1 MTTQDTG
8 DKSEA
13 PSSQKLRRAREQGQV
28 ARSRDTAT
36 AVGIMSSVAV
46 LAVTAPAQLD
56 AFRSL
61 YAAAFADLAGIGFD
75 DAWTALL
82 PAAMWLLVKLLAPL
96 AAIPLCI
103 SVAAMLPGGYVFSTT
118 LLKPKWQRLSPKANL
133 GRLVSMKH
141 YAQVGIAVAK
151 VVLVA
156 AVLVFVVRAHWDA
169 LLALQASAPR
179 EAIAVGLRLLRDAVL
194 VLGGAFV
201 AFALL
206 DLPMQR
212 YFFLREQRMT
222 KQEVKNEHKQSEGRP
237 EVKQRIRQIQRRMA
251 ERSLRRTVPLAD
263 VVIVNPTHYA
273 IALKYDTERAQAPYV
288 VARGLDEMA
297 GVLRQIA
304 RDHQIDVVSAPPLAR
319 ALYHTSQVNQQIP
332 AALYEAVAVI
342 LAYVLQLRAWRTGER
357 ATHPDRPDTPAVPAA
372 LSDPTDPTAPTDK
385 RPRP

>member
-1 MTTQDTG
+1 MTSQDTG

-13 PSSQKLRRAREQGQV
+13 ASHQKLRRAREQGQV

-36 AVGIMSSVAV
+36 AVGIVASVAV

-56 AFRSL
+56 EFRSL

-82 PAAMWLLVKLLAPL
+82 PAAMGLLVKLIAPL

-103 SVAAMLPGGYVFSTT
+103 GVAAMLPGGYVFSTT
-118 LLKPKWQRLSPKANL
+118 LLKPKWQRLSPKSNL

-141 YAQVGIAVAK
+141 YAQVGTAILKVAL
-151 VVLVA
+151 VVT
-156 AVLVFVVRAHWDA
+156 VLILALRARWDD
-169 LLALQASAPR
+169 LLALQASAPG
-179 EAIAVGLRLLRDAVL
+179 EAITVGLRLLRDAVL

-206 DLPMQR
+206 DLPLQR
-212 YFFLREQRMT
+212 FLFMRDQRMT
-222 KQEVKNEHKQSEGRP
+222 KQEVKNEHKQTEGRP

-251 ERSLRRTVPLAD
+251 ERSLRRTVPGAD

-273 IALKYDTERAQAPYV
+273 IALKYDTARAQAPYV

-297 GVLRQIA
+297 GVMRQIA
-304 RDHQIDVVSAPPLAR
+304 REHKIDVVSAPPLAR

-332 AALYEAVAVI
+332 GVLYDAVAVI

-357 ATHPDRPDTPAVPAA
+357 AAHPERPDTPAVPVA
-372 LSDPTDPTAPTDK
+372 LSDPSST
-385 RPRP
+385 RPSP

>member
-1 MTTQDTG
+1 MTAQDTG

-13 PSSQKLRRAREQGQV
+13 PSAQKLRRAREQGQV

-36 AVGIMSSVAV
+36 AVGIMASVAV
-46 LAVTAPAQLD
+46 LAVSAPSQLD

-82 PAAMWLLVKLLAPL
+82 PAAMWLLAKLLAPL

-103 SVAAMLPGGYVFSTT
+103 GVAAMLPGGYVFSTT

-133 GRLVSMKH
+133 GRLVSIKH
-141 YAQVGIAVAK
+141 YAQVGTAILKVAL
-151 VVLVA
+151 VASVLV
-156 AVLVFVVRAHWDA
+156 LVIRARWDA

-179 EAIAVGLRLLRDAVL
+179 EAIAVGLDLLRDAVL

-206 DLPMQR
+206 DLPLQR
-212 YFFLREQRMT
+212 FFFLRDQRMT
-222 KQEVKNEHKQSEGRP
+222 KQEVKQEHKQTEGRP
-237 EVKQRIRQIQRRMA
+237 EVKQRIRQIQRRLA
-251 ERSLRRTVPLAD
+251 ERSLRRTVPTAD

-273 IALKYDTERAQAPYV
+273 IALKYDTGRAQAPFV
-288 VARGLDEMA
+288 VARGLDETA
-297 GVLRQIA
+297 AVLRRIA
-304 RDHQIDVVSAPPLAR
+304 REHGIDVVSAPPLAR

-332 AALYEAVAVI
+332 AALYDAVAVV
-342 LAYVLQLRAWRTGER
+342 LAYVLQLRAWRAGER
-357 ATHPDRPDTPAVPAA
+357 TMQPERPDPPRVPAS
-372 LSDPTDPTAPTDK
+372 LSDPPSPQ
-385 RPRP
+385 PRP

>member
-13 PSSQKLRRAREQGQV
+13 ASSQKLRRAREQGQV

-36 AVGIMSSVAV
+36 AVGIMASVAV

-56 AFRSL
+56 KFRSL

-82 PAAMWLLVKLLAPL
+82 PAAMWLLVKLIAPL

-103 SVAAMLPGGYVFSTT
+103 GVAAMLPGGYVFSTT
-118 LLKPKWQRLSPKANL
+118 LLAPKWQRLSPKANL
-133 GRLVSMKH
+133 GKLVSMKH
-141 YAQVGIAVAK
+141 YAQVGTSILK
-151 VVLVA
+151 VLLVVTVLVL
-156 AVLVFVVRAHWDA
+156 VLRTRWDS
-169 LLALQASAPR
+169 LLVLQASAPG
-179 EAIAVGLRLLRDAVL
+179 EAIAVGLQVLRDAVL
-194 VLGGAFV
+194 ILGGAFV

-212 YFFLREQRMT
+212 FFFMRDQRMT
-222 KQEVKNEHKQSEGRP
+222 KQEVKNEHKQTEGRP

-251 ERSLRRTVPLAD
+251 ERSLRRKVPTAD

-297 GVLRQIA
+297 GVVRQIA
-304 RDHQIDVVSAPPLAR
+304 REHKIDVVSAPPLAR
-319 ALYHTSQVNQQIP
+319 ALYHTSQINQQIP
-332 AALYEAVAVI
+332 AALYDAVAVI
-342 LAYVLQLRAWRTGER
+342 LAYVLQLRAWRTGEL
-357 ATHPDRPDTPAVPAA
+357 ATQPDRPDPPAVPAT
-372 LSDPTDPTAPTDK
+372 LSDPPSTRL
-385 RPRP
+385 RP